1 MEPTLAFTLSLMEL
15 ALALVM
21 ECQVSIFDLVKALE
35 FNVNPLLKVIV
46 LVFGFKFHY
55 WQWEYI
61 FGIHQCHHYV

>member
-35 FNVNPLLKVIV
+35 FNVNPLLKVCSCV
-46 LVFGFKFHY
+46 WFKFHY

-61 FGIHQCHHYV
+61 FCIHQCHHYV